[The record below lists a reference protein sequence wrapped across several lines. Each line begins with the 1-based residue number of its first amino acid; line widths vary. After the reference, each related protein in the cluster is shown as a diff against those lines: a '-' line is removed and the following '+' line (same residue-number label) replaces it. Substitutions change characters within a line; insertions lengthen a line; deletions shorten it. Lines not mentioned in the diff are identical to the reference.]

1 MTALFSTNHK
11 DRGKT
16 VKKSKMGQ
24 GSPELD
30 FVPEAIKELKEIEA
44 AEPDEIEL
52 EAEIEEPSEEML
64 LEEEEELPKIPQ
76 QSSRGAHSRDPT
88 QIYLSEI
95 GFVPLMSPEE
105 ELRIAR
111 LAVKGEDSARMRM
124 IESNLRLV
132 VKIARHYL
140 GRGLLFLDLIEEGN
154 LGLMHA
160 VEKFDP
166 DLGFRFSTYATW
178 WIRQSIERAIM
189 NQRRTIRLPIHKI
202 KELNTYLRA
211 ARQLTQVLD
220 HEPTCEEIA
229 AEVDKP
235 LEDIRYMLE
244 LSKDT
249 TSIDVPF
256 AKDTEKS
263 LAETLVDEH
272 NVDPETMLEDEDM
285 EEHVHLWFEQLL
297 PKQQEILARRF
308 GLYGYDK
315 ATLEEV
321 GKAVGL
327 TRERVRQ
334 IQIEAIKKLHDIV
347 VEQGF
352 GEDGELGNAVRSRD

>member
-1 MTALFSTNHK
+1 M
-11 DRGKT
+11 
-16 VKKSKMGQ
+16 KKSKRLKDESQ
-24 GSPELD
+24 EFALENTSDLEEFESESDEESGSLD
-30 FVPEAIKELKEIEA
+30 EA
-44 AEPDEIEL
+44 
-52 EAEIEEPSEEML
+52 L
-64 LEEEEELPKIPQ
+64 LEEALPDALSPPHHLH
-76 QSSRGAHSRDPT
+76 HSPDPT
-88 QIYLSEI
+88 QLYLSEI
-95 GFVPLMSPEE
+95 GYVPLLSAEE
-105 ELRIAR
+105 ELQVAKKI
-111 LAVKGEDSARMRM
+111 VKGHEPSRLRM

-166 DLGFRFSTYATW
+166 ELGFRFSTYATW

-211 ARQLTQVLD
+211 ARELTQKLD

-229 AEVDKP
+229 TEVDKP
-235 LEDIRYMLE
+235 LEEIRYMLE

-249 TSIDVPF
+249 TSIDVPL

-272 NVDPETMLEDEDM
+272 NVDPETILEDEDM
-285 EEHVHLWFEQLL
+285 EDHVRLWFSEL
-297 PKQQEILARRF
+297 PSKQQEILARRF
-308 GLYGYDK
+308 GLYGHEK

-334 IQIEAIKKLHDIV
+334 IQIEAIKKLHDRVIA
-347 VEQGF
+347 QGF
-352 GEDGELGNAVRSRD
+352 GEPSGEANNNETAAAE

>member
-1 MTALFSTNHK
+1 M
-11 DRGKT
+11 
-16 VKKSKMGQ
+16 KKSTRLKDETNEFALENVTDLDDFGESDQDMENLDEALVEEV
-24 GSPELD
+24 SPDVL
-30 FVPEAIKELKEIEA
+30 
-44 AEPDEIEL
+44 
-52 EAEIEEPSEEML
+52 SS
-64 LEEEEELPKIPQ
+64 PQ
-76 QSSRGAHSRDPT
+76 HLHHSPDPT
-88 QIYLSEI
+88 QLYLSEI
-95 GFVPLMSPEE
+95 GYVPLLSPEE
-105 ELRIAR
+105 EFEVAKKT
-111 LAVKGEDSARMRM
+111 VKGDEPSRLRM

-211 ARQLTQVLD
+211 ARELTQKLD

-229 AEVDKP
+229 IQVDKP
-235 LEDIRYMLE
+235 LEEIRYMLE

-249 TSIDVPF
+249 TSIDVPL

-272 NVDPETMLEDEDM
+272 NIDPEMILEDEDM
-285 EEHVHLWFEQLL
+285 EEHVRLWFSEL
-297 PKQQEILARRF
+297 PSKQQEILARRF
-308 GLYGYDK
+308 GLYGYEK

-334 IQIEAIKKLHDIV
+334 IQIEAINKLHDCV
-347 VEQGF
+347 VAQGF
-352 GEDGELGNAVRSRD
+352 GEPTKVRKGFEE